1 MILRTGKLQLTYVGE
16 IMASGGWDPKMDH
29 LVCFLPGTLALGAAN
44 GAAPAGVALE
54 SHPDM
59 VLAKVR
65 STLLPHPLLPLHL
78 LVHLLPALRF
88 TSSSSAAASVS
99 ASSASASSA
108 AALSGYCLLLNDGV
122 VCVRRS

>member
-1 MILRTGKLQLTYVGE
+1 MVLRTGKLQLTYVGE

-65 STLLPHPLLPLHL
+65 STLLPVPCFLCTYLCIFCPLCALLLLLLLLLLFLLRLLLP
-78 LVHLLPALRF
+78 R
-88 TSSSSAAASVS
+88 
-99 ASSASASSA
+99 
-108 AALSGYCLLLNDGV
+108 LLLLCPAI
-122 VCVRRS
+122 VCC